1 MSLPHP
7 PISPHACLSP
17 LPRNRQPRCRLC
29 DQHRRLGTPRR
40 DLGRVEART
49 GVIGQV
55 AITVR
60 EHRCGADVGAAG
72 EGAGDDGAFS
82 FAAREGEA

>member
-1 MSLPHP
+1 MSLPHSP
-7 PISPHACLSP
+7 FSPHACLCP
-17 LPRNRQPRCRLC
+17 LPRNCQPRGRLR

-55 AITVR
+55 AIAVG
-60 EHRCGADVGAAG
+60 ENRCGTDVGAAG

-82 FAAREGEA
+82 FAACEGEA